1 MKDKQSKRYK
11 SSKHTVSR
19 NVYWTSKA
27 KEKFYN
33 QSDKENDV
41 NEDIKEGIADAG
53 NEAADKISRQI
64 QKKRIKRKYA
74 EMKRQG
80 QMEGLKDRLMAVFKT
95 SFLYVKEYFA
105 KNSHT
110 VLMMM
115 GASVILIG
123 VMGMCSSC
131 AAGFM
136 SSTGTVLGTSYT
148 AEDEEI
154 LGAEAAY
161 CALEENLRKDIE
173 HIEVTY
179 PGYDEYRYELQEI
192 SHNPYELIAYLT
204 VRFEDFKCNEV
215 QQELL
220 ELYSKQYMIQLDEVI
235 EIRTREEERTG
246 YRTVI
251 DEETGE
257 EELEEYQYTVTV
269 EYEYKILYVKLINI
283 NLETVILNS
292 GLSEDQIERYEIL
305 METKGNRAYLFGD
318 DIYSNEG
325 EYLEYDIPGEALT
338 DSDFAELIR
347 EAERYLGKPYVWGG
361 STPQTGF
368 DCSGYVCWVLNQTGT
383 DVGRTT
389 ANGLLNKCDIIR
401 PSEARPGD
409 LIFFQ
414 GTYNVSGASHVGIY
428 VGNNMMIHCGTPIS
442 YANLSSAYWQ
452 EHFYCFGRI

>member
-1 MKDKQSKRYK
+1 M
-11 SSKHTVSR
+11 
-19 NVYWTSKA
+19 
-27 KEKFYN
+27 
-33 QSDKENDV
+33 

-74 EMKRQG
+74 KMKRQG
-80 QMEGLKDRLMAVFKT
+80 QMEGLKDRIMAVFKT

-105 KNSHT
+105 KKSHT
-110 VLMMM
+110 VLLML
-115 GASVILIG
+115 GSAVIFIG

-131 AAGFM
+131 AASFM
-136 SSTGTVLGTSYT
+136 SSTGAVLGTSYT
-148 AEDEEI
+148 AEDEDI
-154 LGAEAAY
+154 LRAEAAY
-161 CALEENLRKDIE
+161 CVLEENLRKDIE
-173 HIEVTY
+173 HIEVTH

-204 VRFEDFKCNEV
+204 VCFEDFKSDEV

-220 ELYSKQYMIQLDEVI
+220 ELYSEQYMIQLDEVI
-235 EIRTREEERTG
+235 EIRTREEERIG
-246 YRTVI
+246 YRTVLN
-251 DEETGE
+251 EETGE
-257 EELEEYQYTVTV
+257 EELKEYQYTVTV

-292 GLSEDQIERYEIL
+292 GLSEDQIERYKIL

-318 DIYSNEG
+318 DIYSNVG
-325 EYLEYDIPGEALT
+325 KYLEYDIPGEALT
-338 DSDFAELIR
+338 DTDFAELIR
-347 EAERYLGKPYVWGG
+347 EAEKYLGKPYVWGG

-368 DCSGYVCWVLNQTGT
+368 DCSGYVCWVLNQTGA

-389 ANGLLNKCDIIR
+389 ANGLLGKCDVIR

-428 VGNNMMIHCGTPIS
+428 VGNDMMIHCGNPIS
-442 YANLSSAYWQ
+442 YARVSSAYWQ

>member
-1 MKDKQSKRYK
+1 MKDKKSKRYK
-11 SSKHTVSR
+11 KSKHTVSR
-19 NVYWTSKA
+19 SVYWTSKA
-27 KEKFYN
+27 KERFYS
-33 QSDKENDV
+33 QSDKEKDV
-41 NEDIKEGIADAG
+41 NEDVKDGIADAG
-53 NEAADKISRQI
+53 NEAADSITKQI

-80 QMEGLKDRLMAVFKT
+80 QMEGLKDKLKAVFKS
-95 SFLYVKEYFA
+95 SFLSMKEYA
-105 KNSHT
+105 SKNSHT
-110 VLMMM
+110 LLLML
-115 GASVILIG
+115 GAAVVLIG
-123 VMGMCSSC
+123 VLGMCSSC
-131 AAGFM
+131 AASFM
-136 SSTGTVLGTSYT
+136 SSTGAVLGTSYT
-148 AEDEEI
+148 AEDEDI
-154 LGAEAAY
+154 LGAEEDY

-173 HIEVTY
+173 HIEVIH

-204 VRFEDFKCNEV
+204 VWFEDFQRDEV
-215 QQELL
+215 QKELL

-235 EIRTREEERTG
+235 EIRTREEEGTG
-246 YRTVI
+246 YRTII

-292 GLSEDQIERYEIL
+292 GLSEDQLERYNIL
-305 METKGNRAYLFGD
+305 METKGNRSYLFGD

-347 EAERYLGKPYVWGG
+347 EAEKYLGKPYVWGG
-361 STPQTGF
+361 SAPQTGF

-383 DVGRTT
+383 NVGRTT
-389 ANGLLNKCDIIR
+389 ANGLLGKCDVIR

-428 VGNNMMIHCGTPIS
+428 VGNNMMIHCGNPIS
-442 YANLSSAYWQ
+442 YASISSAYWQ

>member
-1 MKDKQSKRYK
+1 MTEKQKKRYRQVR
-11 SSKHTVSR
+11 HNVSR

-27 KEKFYN
+27 GSKFYSKAE
-33 QSDKENDV
+33 QEKDV
-41 NEDIKEGIADAG
+41 NEDIKDGIADVG
-53 NEAADKISRQI
+53 NESADSISRQI

-80 QMEGLKDRLMAVFKT
+80 QMEGLKDRIMAMFKT
-95 SFLYVKEYFA
+95 SFLYVKEYFS

-110 VLMMM
+110 VLMIL
-115 GASVILIG
+115 GAAVILIG
-123 VMGMCSSC
+123 VMGMCASC
-131 AAGFM
+131 AAMFQ
-136 SSTGTVLGTSYT
+136 SSTGAVLGTSYT

-154 LGAEAAY
+154 LGVEHDY
-161 CALEENLRKDIE
+161 CLLEKDLRRKIENIE
-173 HIEVTY
+173 RIH

-192 SHNPYELIAYLT
+192 SHNPYELAAYLT
-204 VRFEDFKCNEV
+204 VCFEDYEQSEV
-215 QQELL
+215 QEELL
-220 ELYSKQYMIQLDEVI
+220 NLYSKQYMIQLDEVI

-251 DEETGE
+251 NEETE
-257 EELEEYQYTVTV
+257 QEELEEYQYTVTV
-269 EYEYKILYVKLINI
+269 EYEYKILYVKLINVS
-283 NLETVILNS
+283 LETVIHNE
-292 GLSEDQIERYEIL
+292 GLSADQTERYEIL
-305 METKGNRAYLFGD
+305 METKGNRAYLFGE

-338 DSDFAELIR
+338 DTEFAELIR
-347 EAERYLGKPYVWGG
+347 EAEKYLGRSYVWGG

-368 DCSGYVCWVLNQTGT
+368 DCSGYVCWVLNKTGT
-383 DVGRTT
+383 NVGRTT
-389 ANGLLNKCDIIR
+389 ANGLLGKCDVIR

-428 VGNNMMIHCGTPIS
+428 VGNNMMIHCGNPIS
-442 YANLSSAYWQ
+442 YASISSAYWQ

>member
-1 MKDKQSKRYK
+1 MTEKQNRRYKQSK
-11 SSKHTVSR
+11 HNVSR

-27 KEKFYN
+27 KEKFYD

-41 NEDIKEGIADAG
+41 SEDIKDGIADAG
-53 NEAADKISRQI
+53 NETADKISRQI

-80 QMEGLKDRLMAVFKT
+80 QMEDLRDRIIAVFKT
-95 SFLYVKEYFA
+95 SFFSAKEYIS

-110 VLMMM
+110 VVLIL
-115 GASVILIG
+115 GAAVILMG

-131 AAGFM
+131 AAMFQ
-136 SSTGTVLGTSYT
+136 SSTGAVLGTSYT
-148 AEDEEI
+148 AEDEDI
-154 LGAEAAY
+154 LGAEADY
-161 CALEENLRKDIE
+161 CVLEEDLRRDIE
-173 HIEVTY
+173 HIEVTQ

-204 VRFEDFKCNEV
+204 VLYEDFERSEV
-215 QQELL
+215 QQEML
-220 ELYSKQYMIQLDEVI
+220 ELYSNQYMIQLDEVI

-246 YRTVI
+246 YRIVLS
-251 DEETGE
+251 EETGE

-269 EYEYKILYVKLINI
+269 EYEYKILYVKLINT
-283 NLETVILNS
+283 NLETVILNA
-292 GLSEDQIERYEIL
+292 GLSADQLERYNVL
-305 METKGNRAYLFGD
+305 METKGNRSYLFGD
-318 DIYSNEG
+318 DIYANTG

-338 DSDFAELIR
+338 DTAFAALIR
-347 EAERYLGKPYVWGG
+347 EAEKYLGRGYVWGG

-368 DCSGYVCWVLNQTGT
+368 DCSGYVCWVLDQTGT
-383 DVGRTT
+383 GVGRTT
-389 ANGLLNKCDIIR
+389 ANGLLGKCDVIH

-428 VGNNMMIHCGTPIS
+428 VGNNMMIHCGNPIS
-442 YANLSSAYWQ
+442 YANISSPYWQ

>member
-1 MKDKQSKRYK
+1 MKEKQSKRYNK
-11 SSKHTVSR
+11 SKHTVSR

-27 KEKFYN
+27 KEKFYS
-33 QSDKENDV
+33 QSEQEKDV
-41 NEDIKEGIADAG
+41 NEDIKESIADAG
-53 NEAADKISRQI
+53 NEAADSISKQI

-80 QMEGLKDRLMAVFKT
+80 QMEGLKDKLMSVFKS
-95 SFLYVKEYFA
+95 SFLFVKEYVS
-105 KNSHT
+105 KNSHMILFMLGT
-110 VLMMM
+110 AIV
-115 GASVILIG
+115 LIG

-131 AAGFM
+131 VASFM
-136 SSTGTVLGTSYT
+136 SSTGAVLGTSYT
-148 AEDEEI
+148 AEDEDI
-154 LGAEAAY
+154 LGAEEDY
-161 CALEENLRKDIE
+161 CALEEDLREDIE
-173 HIEVTY
+173 HIEITH

-192 SHNPYELIAYLT
+192 SHNPYELISYLT
-204 VRFEDFKCNEV
+204 VCYENFERSEV
-215 QQELL
+215 QSELL
-220 ELYSKQYMIQLDEVI
+220 ELYSAQYMIQLDEVI

-257 EELEEYQYTVTV
+257 EVLEEYQYTVTV
-269 EYEYKILYVKLINI
+269 EYEYRILYVKLINI

-292 GLSEDQIERYEIL
+292 RLSEDQIERYEIL

-361 STPQTGF
+361 STSQTGF

-383 DVGRTT
+383 NAGRTT
-389 ANGLLNKCDIIR
+389 ANGLLGKCDVIR

-428 VGNNMMIHCGTPIS
+428 VGNNMMIHCGNPIS

-452 EHFYCFGRI
+452 EHFCCFGRI

>member
-1 MKDKQSKRYK
+1 MKEKQNKRYRK
-11 SSKHTVSR
+11 SKHTVSR

-27 KEKFYN
+27 KEKFYS
-33 QSDKENDV
+33 QSDQEKDV
-41 NEDIKEGIADAG
+41 NEDIKESIADAG
-53 NEAADKISRQI
+53 NEAADSISKQI

-80 QMEGLKDRLMAVFKT
+80 QMEGLKDKLMAVFKS
-95 SFLYVKEYFA
+95 SFLSVKEYVS

-110 VLMMM
+110 IVLIL
-115 GASVILIG
+115 GAAVVFIG

-131 AAGFM
+131 AASFM
-136 SSTGTVLGTSYT
+136 SSTGAVLGTSYT
-148 AEDEEI
+148 AEDEDI
-154 LGAEAAY
+154 LGAEEDY
-161 CALEENLRKDIE
+161 CALEEDLREDIE
-173 HIEVTY
+173 HIEVTH

-192 SHNPYELIAYLT
+192 SHNPYELISYLT
-204 VRFEDFKCNEV
+204 VCYENFERSEI
-215 QQELL
+215 QSELL
-220 ELYSKQYMIQLDEVI
+220 ELYSAQCMIQLDEVI
-235 EIRTREEERTG
+235 EIRTRVEERTG
-246 YRTVI
+246 YRTVLN
-251 DEETGE
+251 EETGE
-257 EELEEYQYTVTV
+257 EELEEYRYTVTV

-292 GLSEDQIERYEIL
+292 RLSEDQLERYNIL
-305 METKGNRAYLFGD
+305 METKGNRSYLFED

-338 DSDFAELIR
+338 DTDFAELIR
-347 EAERYLGKPYVWGG
+347 EAEKYLGRSYVWGG

-389 ANGLLNKCDIIR
+389 ANGLLNKCNIIR
-401 PSEARPGD
+401 SSEARPGD

-428 VGNNMMIHCGTPIS
+428 VGNNMMIHAGNPIS
-442 YANLSSAYWQ
+442 YANISSPYWQ